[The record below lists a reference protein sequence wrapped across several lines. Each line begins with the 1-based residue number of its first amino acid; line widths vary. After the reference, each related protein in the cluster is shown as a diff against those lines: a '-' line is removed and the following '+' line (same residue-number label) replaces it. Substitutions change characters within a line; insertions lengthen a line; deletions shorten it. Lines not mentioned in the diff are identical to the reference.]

1 MTQMFQRFF
10 HPITLNAAV
19 LALAAITHTVALA
32 QPALVFTEEQV
43 KAGQASYRATCQIC
57 HGSSLA
63 NGQFGTPLRG
73 AFFQD
78 KWKGKSV
85 GELLQLMME
94 KMPPDNVNSLSP
106 EQGAALLAYI
116 FFRNDIAAGSEAL
129 VGDVNTL
136 GSVMLPW

>member
-1 MTQMFQRFF
+1 MAHRCLFFTTLIAATQV
-10 HPITLNAAV
+10 AAAICTPV
-19 LALAAITHTVALA
+19 LAQTLT
-32 QPALVFTEEQV
+32 FTEEQA
-43 KAGQASYRATCQIC
+43 KAGQTRYRATCQIC

-78 KWKGKSV
+78 KWNGKSV

-106 EQGAALLAYI
+106 EQGAELLAYI
-116 FFRNDIAAGSEAL
+116 FSRNDMVAGNEAL
-129 VGDVNTL
+129 VGDINAL

>member
-1 MTQMFQRFF
+1 MTQLFRGLCRS
-10 HPITLNAAV
+10 ITLNAAV
-19 LALAAITHTVALA
+19 LVFAAVTSPTALA
-32 QPALVFTEEQV
+32 QPTLAFTDEQV

-116 FFRNDIAAGSEAL
+116 FFRNDIPAGSETL
-129 VGDVNTL
+129 VGNVNAL